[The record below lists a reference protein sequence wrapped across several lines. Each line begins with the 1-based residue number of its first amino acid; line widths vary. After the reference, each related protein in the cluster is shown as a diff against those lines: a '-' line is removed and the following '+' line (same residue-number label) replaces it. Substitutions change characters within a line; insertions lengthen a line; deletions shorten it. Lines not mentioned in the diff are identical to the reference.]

1 LTKKIFSFIIKKIG
15 EKTMIRNYKKRKPS
29 NKLPLQEFKS
39 KVVFEFDYF
48 EDKSEIEKVTKVDDL
63 ISVINEMKSFLRS
76 KIKYDSSLTSE
87 QIGLYEDVREVLFEI
102 INNKDVSNIL
112 ER

>member
-1 LTKKIFSFIIKKIG
+1 MNLTILKIKV
-15 EKTMIRNYKKRKPS
+15 
-29 NKLPLQEFKS
+29 KLKL
-39 KVVFEFDYF
+39 
-48 EDKSEIEKVTKVDDL
+48 TKVDDL